1 MEQPATPGFQVMSVA
16 TPQSVP
22 TVTVTEQLVQSVLHT
37 VTAIHVQATETAM
50 TARLAQVTVTHV
62 LHMVTAIHAQATET
76 AMTAAHVVASVQLMV
91 ARVQQQVAATVAK

>member
-1 MEQPATPGFQVMSVA
+1 MEQLAQSVRHMATAMTARLAPMTAVVALHMGKVATAGFQVMSVA
-16 TPQSVP
+16 T
-22 TVTVTEQLVQSVLHT
+22 L
-37 VTAIHVQATETAM
+37 M
-50 TARLAQVTVTHV
+50 TARLALVTVTHV